1 MWETRSKVAGTMRLH
16 DFIVTRREEIL
27 VEWETFA
34 RICAPASSTMDVEG
48 LRDHASEML
57 MVMAADLE
65 TAQGEVEQ
73 LEKSRGR
80 GPERTGS
87 GLTAA
92 EEHGA
97 ERAQSGFTTEQV
109 VAEYRALRA
118 SVLRLWSRERG
129 GLDSADLADLTRFNE
144 AIDQALAESVDEFT
158 TSVDDA
164 KEMFLAILGH
174 DLRNPLGAIL
184 ISADFMSDT
193 GEMDPVLT
201 AQISECAERATNM
214 VGDLLDFTRSRLGGG
229 IPIHRAEVDL
239 RTIVQNVVDEIRT
252 ARPETEIHVETGPK
266 QMGQWDAARLRQALT
281 NLVGN
286 AAEHSPPG
294 TTVDV
299 GFRGAEQAV
308 AVMIHNLGD
317 AISADQLDG
326 IFNPMKLKTKPHNPA
341 SHGPTGNLGLGL
353 YIAER
358 IVQAHGGRIEV
369 ESSEARGTTFTVHL
383 KRA

>member
-1 MWETRSKVAGTMRLH
+1 MRLH

-34 RICAPASSTMDVEG
+34 RRCAPASSNMDVGG

-57 MVMAADLE
+57 MVIAADLE
-65 TAQGEVEQ
+65 TDQGEVEQ
-73 LEKSRGR
+73 MEKSRGR
-80 GPERTGS
+80 GPERAGP

-97 ERAQSGFTTEQV
+97 ERAESGFTTEQV

-129 GLDSADLADLTRFNE
+129 ELNSADLADLTRFNE

-158 TSVDDA
+158 TSVENA

-174 DLRNPLGAIL
+174 DLRNPLGVIL
-184 ISADFMSDT
+184 ISADFMIDT
-193 GEMDPVLT
+193 GEMDRALT
-201 AQISECAERATNM
+201 LQIAECAGRATQM

-239 RTIVQNVVDEIRT
+239 RKIVHNVVDEIRA
-252 ARPETEIHVETGPK
+252 ARPETNIQLAAGPEE
-266 QMGQWDAARLRQALT
+266 MGHWDAARIRQALT

-286 AAEHSPPG
+286 AAEHSAPA
-294 TTVDV
+294 TTVDIKL
-299 GFRGAEQAV
+299 RGAEEEV

-317 AISADQLDG
+317 AIPADRLDG
-326 IFNPMKLKTKPHNPA
+326 IFNPMKLKTKPADPN

-358 IVQAHGGRIEV
+358 IVHAHGGQIEV

-383 KRA
+383 QRA